1 MQRMPMKAFLLQ
13 LAAALGA
20 AALLV
25 VCGACE
31 GDPALSELRQPSE
44 VAVDV
49 NEDEDE
55 DEDEDDCAFRLLL
68 DLDLQED
75 DD

>member
-1 MQRMPMKAFLLQ
+1 MQRTSMKAFLAL

-31 GDPALSELRQPSE
+31 GDPALSELTQPSE
-44 VAVDV
+44 VAVDE
-49 NEDEDE
+49 N
-55 DEDEDDCAFRLLL
+55 EDEDDCAFRLLP

>member
-49 NEDEDE
+49 NQ

>member
-1 MQRMPMKAFLLQ
+1 MQRTPMKAFLVQ

-31 GDPALSELRQPSE
+31 GDPALSELTQPSE
-44 VAVDV
+44 VAVDE
-49 NEDEDE
+49 NE